1 MLETYFAFLNVCE
14 NVRVSGALNSTHSLT
29 CKIICLSNVFLFTK
43 NVKVYRKSCC
53 KIDHLKTVR
62 KLGH

>member
-14 NVRVSGALNSTHSLT
+14 NVRV